1 MINKPWKSHC
11 LGDNCPISHG
21 GHPELKTRLPTQ
33 EREFQMAAYHYC
45 VPLCTCDS
53 RYEKDLSFH
62 NFPADAKRRRDWI
75 VKIRRDPGQMFEVI
89 TELGVYYRMINI
101 VHTWRVCKYD
111 SIFPF
116 LDLEEI
122 RYWYIDDS
130 DLQIKRHTVVCSTH
144 FLTRECE
151 SNERVSSWG
160 KFHSLDGL

>member
-11 LGDNCPISHG
+11 LGDNCPISPG

-122 RYWYIDDS
+122 RYWWFWFTDQKAYCCMFNPLFNS
-130 DLQIKRHTVVCSTH
+130 SMRKQWTSY
-144 FLTRECE
+144 
-151 SNERVSSWG
+151 SSWG
-160 KFHSLDGL
+160 KLHSLDGL